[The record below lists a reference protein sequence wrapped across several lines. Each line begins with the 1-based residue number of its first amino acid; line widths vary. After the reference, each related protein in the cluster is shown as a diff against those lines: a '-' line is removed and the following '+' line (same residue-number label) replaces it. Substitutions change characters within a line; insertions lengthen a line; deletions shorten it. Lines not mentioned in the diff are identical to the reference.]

1 MSKTQSRLGVTIPN
15 QDQCLPINFYIP
27 PFDTD
32 VGVEAVLHVS
42 GITNVHPLW
51 DTWKWQISV
60 NFLGTPPDL
69 YSTTATWVDAQTG
82 GLTFTVG
89 TDDTIVRVVL
99 IDGDCIYWSNE
110 SGFENLILTST
121 PYGTAYSASHTVVG
135 ADPVAKVNFSTASSS
150 SGYLS
155 ASAVTDSFAAA
166 SQALIWKIEYSG
178 WLQFAAGGQSLLLSV
193 YINGV
198 SVPQLTQT
206 IKTSNG
212 EYLPFSK
219 SWIMSVPVGQTIDL
233 RAVSTTDDVTIL
245 NTTLILHQIS

>member
-1 MSKTQSRLGVTIPN
+1 MSKTQSRVGVTVDN
-15 QDQCLPINFYIP
+15 TCLPINFYIP

-32 VGVEAVLHVS
+32 VGIEAVLHVS

-69 YSTTATWVDAQTG
+69 YSTTVTWVDAQTG

-99 IDGDCIYWSNE
+99 TDGNCVYWSNE
-110 SGFENLILTST
+110 SGFENIILATT
-121 PYGTAYSASHTVVG
+121 PYATAYTASDTIIG
-135 ADPVAKVNFSTASSS
+135 GDPEIKVNFTTASSS

-178 WLQFAAGGQSLLLSV
+178 WLQFAAGDQSITISV
-193 YINGV
+193 FLNGV
-198 SVPQLTQT
+198 SVPQLVQT
-206 IKTSNG
+206 IKGSNG
-212 EYLPFSK
+212 EYLPFAK
-219 SWIMSVPVGQTIDL
+219 SWIMQVPVGQTVDL
-233 RAVSTTDDVTIL
+233 RATSSASDVTLL
-245 NTTLILHQIS
+245 NTTLLLQHIS